1 MAKEKEIT
9 IIKRGKAEF
18 NLVGKA
24 KVSGFTFKTD
34 LESSKEGSDW
44 IYSQMN
50 LGVECGKEG
59 VIYADLMGGY
69 GSERENFVNVHG
81 KKKGDNGQYQD
92 DFENPFKIDW
102 EDRLDE
108 DNFDSIGDRCF
119 ITVGLEKDD
128 KDKTVYKKFLTPYD
142 AIQYVSENLEEGTVI
157 NVKGDLK
164 YKLYKDTYSVSK
176 EIKSIALSN
185 ATEDKFKATFTQT
198 IFVESDAIGKVD
210 KETRTIPITGYIID
224 FVKELNGDKVTRKV
238 KGQEK
243 DGCNLPLVKTFD
255 IEIAEVPEN
264 TTKFLKQFKTKSK
277 KVTEIT
283 VEGIFTKGSLNTVEV
298 GEEDIPD
305 DIKELIELGVIDKD
319 EVIGKMAFANGS
331 KKPERMI
338 IKKPFISMVES
349 NGNKIP
355 KIAKE
360 ADKYNEDDLNPY
372 LIIEALGG
380 RVIKAN
386 DEPVSND
393 NSEDG
398 EINTDDVDVNK
409 LMDEEETEE
418 EGEDDWL
425 KGL

>member
-18 NLVGKA
+18 NLVGKS

-34 LESSKEGSDW
+34 IESEKEGSDW
-44 IYSQMN
+44 IYNQMN

-69 GSERENFVNVHG
+69 GSERENVVFVHG
-81 KKKGDNGQYQD
+81 KKKDDKGREQD
-92 DFENPFKIDW
+92 DFENGFKIDW

-108 DNFDSIGDRCF
+108 DNFDSIGERCF

-142 AIQYVSENLEEGTVI
+142 AIQYVSENLEDGTVI
-157 NVKGDLK
+157 NIKGDLK

-176 EIKSIALSN
+176 EIRSIALSN

-198 IFVESDAIGKVD
+198 IFVEADAIGKVD
-210 KETRTIPITGYIID
+210 KETRTIPITGHIID

-243 DGCNLPLVKTFD
+243 EGCNLPLIKVFD

-319 EVIGKMAFANGS
+319 EVVGKMAFANGS

-338 IKKPFISMVES
+338 IKKPFISMIES

-360 ADKYNEDDLNPY
+360 SDKYNEDDLNPY

-380 RVIKAN
+380 RVIKSD
-386 DEPVSND
+386 DEPVIND
-393 NSEDG
+393 DSKDE
-398 EINTDDVDVNK
+398 EINTEDVDVNK
-409 LMDEEETEE
+409 LMDEEETET

-425 KGL
+425 KDL

>member
-34 LESSKEGSDW
+34 IESGKEGSDW
-44 IYSQMN
+44 IYNQMN

-59 VIYADLMGGY
+59 TIYADLMGGY
-69 GSERENFVNVHG
+69 GSERENVVYVHG
-81 KKKGDNGQYQD
+81 KKKDDSGRNQD
-92 DFENPFKIDW
+92 DFENGFKIDW

-108 DNFDSIGDRCF
+108 DNFDSIGERCF

-142 AIQYVSENLEEGTVI
+142 AIQYVSENLQDGTVI
-157 NVKGDLK
+157 NIKGDLK

-176 EIKSIALSN
+176 EIRSIALSN

-198 IFVESDAIGKVD
+198 IFVESDAIGKPD
-210 KETRTIPITGYIID
+210 KETMTIPITGHIID

-238 KGQEK
+238 KRKEK
-243 DGCNLPLVKTFD
+243 EGCNLPLVKVFD
-255 IEIAEVPEN
+255 VEIAEEKEN
-264 TTKFLKQFKTKSK
+264 TMRFLKQFKTKSK

-319 EVIGKMAFANGS
+319 EVVGKMAFANGS

-380 RVIKAN
+380 RVIKA
-386 DEPVSND
+386 DEEPVGNND
-393 NSEDG
+393 TEDE
-398 EINTDDVDVNK
+398 EIDTDDIDVNK
-409 LMDEEETEE
+409 LMGEQDNEDGDE
-418 EGEDDWL
+418 DWL
-425 KGL
+425 KDL

>member
-1 MAKEKEIT
+1 MAKEKVIT
-9 IIKRGKAEF
+9 IIKGKKAEF

-34 LESSKEGSDW
+34 LESSKEDSDW
-44 IYSQMN
+44 IYNQMN

-81 KKKGDNGQYQD
+81 KKKGDNGQDQD
-92 DFENPFKIDW
+92 DFENMFKIDW

-128 KDKTVYKKFLTPYD
+128 KDKTVYKKFITPYD
-142 AIQYVSENLEEGTVI
+142 AIQYISENLQDGMVI
-157 NVKGDLK
+157 NVKGDIK
-164 YKLYKDTYSVSK
+164 YKKYKDTYTVSK

-185 ATEDKFKATFTQT
+185 ATEDKFKATFIQT
-198 IFVESDAIGKVD
+198 IFVEPDAIGKPD
-210 KETRTIPITGYIID
+210 KETMTIPVTGYVVD
-224 FVKELNGDKVTRKV
+224 FLKELNGDKITRKV
-238 KGQEK
+238 KGKEK
-243 DGCNLPLVKTFD
+243 YGCNLPIIKTFD
-255 IEIAEVPEN
+255 VEIAENKEN
-264 TTKFLKQFKTKSK
+264 TMKFLKQFKAKNK

-305 DIKELIELGVIDKD
+305 DIKELIELGVIEKD
-319 EVIGKMAFANGS
+319 EVVGKMAFANGS

-355 KIAKE
+355 KIARE
-360 ADKYNEDDLNPY
+360 SDKYSEDDLNPY
-372 LIIEALGG
+372 LIIEAWGG
-380 RVIKAN
+380 RVIKSDDIESS
-386 DEPVSND
+386 DENISTN
-393 NSEDG
+393 EDSD
-398 EINTDDVDVNK
+398 EIDVNK
-409 LMDEEETEE
+409 LMDEDSNDDD
-418 EGEDDWL
+418 EDEDWL
-425 KGL
+425 KDL

>member
-18 NLVGKA
+18 NLIGKA

-34 LESSKEGSDW
+34 LESDKSDW
-44 IYSQMN
+44 IYNQMN

-59 VIYADLMGGY
+59 LIYADLMGGY

-81 KKKGDNGQYQD
+81 KKKSDSGQDQD
-92 DFENPFKIDW
+92 DFENMFKIDW

-108 DNFDSIGDRCF
+108 DNFESIGDRCF

-128 KDKTVYKKFLTPYD
+128 KDKTVYKKFLTAYD
-142 AIQYVSENLEEGTVI
+142 AIQYASENLEDGAIV
-157 NVKGDLK
+157 NVKGDLV
-164 YKLYKDTYSVSK
+164 YKKYKDTYTVSK

-198 IFVESDAIGKVD
+198 IFVESDAIGKPD
-210 KETRTIPITGYIID
+210 KDTMTIPVTGYVMG
-224 FVKELNGDKVTRKV
+224 FFKELNGDKITRKV
-238 KGQEK
+238 KGKEK
-243 DGCNLPLVKTFD
+243 DGCNLPVARAFD
-255 IEIAEVPEN
+255 VEIAEDKEN
-264 TTKFLKQFKTKSK
+264 TMKFLKQFKAKAK

-319 EVIGKMAFANGS
+319 EVVGKMAFANGS

-355 KIAKE
+355 KIARE
-360 ADKYNEDDLNPY
+360 SDKYNEDDLNPY
-372 LIIEALGG
+372 LIIEAFGG
-380 RVIKAN
+380 RVIKAD
-386 DEPVSND
+386 DEPVEND
-393 NSEDG
+393 KEE
-398 EINTDDVDVNK
+398 EIDTDNIDVNK
-409 LMDEEETEE
+409 LMDEDNNEDTEE
-418 EGEDDWL
+418 EDWL
-425 KGL
+425 KDL